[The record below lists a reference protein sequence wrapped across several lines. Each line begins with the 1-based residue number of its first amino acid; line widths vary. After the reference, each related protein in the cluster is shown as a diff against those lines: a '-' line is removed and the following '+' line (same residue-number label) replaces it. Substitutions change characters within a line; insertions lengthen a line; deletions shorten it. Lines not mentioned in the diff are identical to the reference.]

1 MIVPTSIHSLFQ
13 LHLMKVS
20 LFKPKEFTLT
30 TADKY
35 TMKRRSSGM
44 CYGHSKQIAENFHR
58 KAFIADILKSSSSY
72 PCWKLI
78 CETAVI
84 NLLHLISV
92 AGIEK
97 LDWCLGEAW

>member
-1 MIVPTSIHSLFQ
+1 MIVLTSIHSLFQ

-44 CYGHSKQIAENFHR
+44 CYGIQNRLQKTFTV
-58 KAFIADILKSSSSY
+58 
-72 PCWKLI
+72 KL
-78 CETAVI
+78 
-84 NLLHLISV
+84 L
-92 AGIEK
+92 
-97 LDWCLGEAW
+97 

>member
-1 MIVPTSIHSLFQ
+1 MIVLTSIHSLFQ

-35 TMKRRSSGM
+35 TMKRRSSGILLW
-44 CYGHSKQIAENFHR
+44 HSKQIAENFHR
-58 KAFIADILKSSSSY
+58 KAFIADILRSSSNY

-78 CETAVI
+78 CETALI

-92 AGIEK
+92 VGIEK
-97 LDWCLGEAW
+97 LD